1 MMRKR
6 TDTPVRERHLQLVHS
21 RPANAADLESA
32 VSASLH
38 RAGDIDAT
46 YIFVSAQDSDITL
59 AGWVPL
65 CGQIDRAADVA
76 WGVRGVRHVLNE
88 LSSSL

>member
-6 TDTPVRERHLQLVHS
+6 TDTPVGERHLQLVHS
-21 RPANAADLESA
+21 RPANAADLESE

-46 YIFVSAQDSDITL
+46 YIFVSAHDGGVTL

-65 CGQIDRAADVA
+65 YTQIERAADVA
-76 WGVRGVRHVLNE
+76 WGVGGVRHVLNE
-88 LSSSL
+88 LSCSL

>member
-6 TDTPVRERHLQLVHS
+6 TDTPVRERHLHLVHS
-21 RPANAADLESA
+21 RPANAAELESE

-38 RAGDIDAT
+38 RAGGIDAT
-46 YIFVSAQDSDITL
+46 YIFVSAQDGDVTL

-65 CGQIDRAADVA
+65 YAEIDRAADVA
-76 WGVRGVRHVLNE
+76 RGVDGVRHVLNE
-88 LSSSL
+88 LSCSL